1 MPPDWGKK
9 VQRLRPSLASAR
21 RGGEERDPG
30 FVVKTT
36 PLGPGQMDSG
46 AGENGGVEVHGE
58 AVKSSCPWRV
68 VPTTPRP
75 PASASA
81 GADTT
86 PGVATPAV
94 VSAPALAT
102 PEASS
107 SSQLFSARLFLW
119 PEMHALAALQG
130 SPLTLGVGGS
140 GGGSRGRKAGGSR
153 RQRRCGC
160 CGEPGPRPPHPPVPL
175 NKWGVN
181 ANGGGA
187 FGCRGVLTCLRSG
200 VGLCATGSLSLPL
213 SLFLS
218 LSLSLSLSPSFSLSS
233 SSSSS
238 SSLSLSLSL
247 SLILTLSLYS
257 PST

>member
-1 MPPDWGKK
+1 VRAAEHDEDYSGDGSSVQRKDGNASTALPAAARAVGGFLAVPGGKPVPPDWGKK

-46 AGENGGVEVHGE
+46 AGENGGVKVQGE
-58 AVKSSCPWRV
+58 SVNSSCPWRV

-153 RQRRCGC
+153 RGSRGR
-160 CGEPGPRPPHPPVPL
+160 
-175 NKWGVN
+175 K
-181 ANGGGA
+181 AGGSRQEA
-187 FGCRGVLTCLRSG
+187 AKPARTQPDKCRFC
-200 VGLCATGSLSLPL
+200 
-213 SLFLS
+213 FQ
-218 LSLSLSLSPSFSLSS
+218 
-233 SSSSS
+233 
-238 SSLSLSLSL
+238 
-247 SLILTLSLYS
+247 
-257 PST
+257 